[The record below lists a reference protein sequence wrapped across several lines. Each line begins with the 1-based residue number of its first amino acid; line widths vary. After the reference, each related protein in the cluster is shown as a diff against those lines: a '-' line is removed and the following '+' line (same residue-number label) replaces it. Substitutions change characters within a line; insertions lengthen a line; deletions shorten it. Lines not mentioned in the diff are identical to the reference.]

1 MAVIDFLEAKVPLR
15 KEFSFHNNV
24 INTKSYPCV
33 SQFKSHRLV
42 VTTIKDLFTA
52 LKEHGDLGHCI
63 LKGRLK
69 EQLEWEPRRGM
80 TRSEDTTEWVCLDL
94 DNAPFKSPEA
104 FMNAHPLLKD
114 VSYVI
119 QYSASQGLQHKQGLS
134 CHIFFLLSHP
144 YHAEYIKAWLM
155 EQNLNGTLLDGSI
168 KKAVTLNPAAK
179 SLHYPIDITAC
190 QNDKLIFIAP
200 PLINKGVVYKLKQTE
215 LIQLVP
221 KSLPALPIERLRC
234 DQIDR
239 WRKEAK
245 AHLNLLREAAK
256 LPPLQLRTKW
266 IEDVEV
272 TKGIGTFTITEM
284 WEDNDFVRFN
294 FNGGDSGAYWH
305 TKKNFEIIGDFKTGD
320 YYETKEILP
329 NYYKQK
335 IAERKAQNQTPV
347 DNEKYILAICDKRT
361 GRYLKVAWT
370 PEHHR
375 LELYPAD
382 SVTQL
387 TDWLLSHGL
396 YGQDF
401 VPQWTVE
408 FNPQSTQIIDMD
420 ANHLNTFVPSPWLR
434 EAKPDI
440 KAFAKAPTIK
450 RIIAHAVSLG
460 EWTEVTEHFMNWLAV
475 IFQFRTKTRTAWVLH
490 GTEGTGKGLLFNKVI
505 KPLLGKEYCHEIVQ
519 RRLEDQFNGWMERA
533 LFVFVD
539 EAEIGASMQ
548 KAMISGELRN
558 WITEDDVNI
567 RFMQKTAVMVPNST
581 NFLFG
586 SNKQGIIEI
595 DSRDRRY
602 NIGERQPVRLAMTDK
617 EVACINDELPH
628 FLNYLM
634 AYPASKEKAGQIIHT
649 SSRKAV
655 IEANQNSIEQ
665 LCEALIDG
673 NIAPLLMSMPDMK
686 LIAELHGAGHE
697 SAVAAQYDNIVRRE
711 MRLIQSVKKP
721 DKDGLCRV
729 ESKLTRDELWVL
741 FEHNCGN
748 TPRSPHK
755 FTRLLKHKN
764 ITTKRMRLDDGLS
777 YGISV
782 EWVFTLDWLEQNK
795 LNEPAVPSAK
805 LKRIK

>member
-15 KEFSFHNNV
+15 KEFNFHNNV

-33 SQFKSHRLV
+33 SLFKSHRFNAS
-42 VTTIKDLFTA
+42 TIKDLFTA
-52 LKEHGDLGHCI
+52 LKEHSTQGHCI
-63 LKGRLK
+63 LKGRLQ
-69 EQLEWEPRRGM
+69 EQLDWEPRRGM
-80 TRSEDTTEWVCLDL
+80 TRSEDTTEWLCLDL
-94 DNAPFKSPEA
+94 DNAPFKTPET
-104 FMNAHPLLKD
+104 FMDAHPLLHD
-114 VSYVI
+114 VSYVV

-134 CHIFFLLSHP
+134 CHIFILLTHP
-144 YHAEYIKAWLM
+144 YQAEYIKAWLM
-155 EQNLNGTLLDGSI
+155 EQNLNGTLLEGSI
-168 KKAVTLNPAAK
+168 KKAVILNPAAK

-200 PLINKGVVYKLKQTE
+200 PLVGKGVVFKLKPSE
-215 LIQLVP
+215 LIQLIP
-221 KSLPALPIERLRC
+221 KKLPALPIERLRC
-234 DQIDR
+234 DPIDR

-245 AHLNLLREAAK
+245 AHLNLMREAAK
-256 LPPLQLRTKW
+256 LPPLRLRTKW
-266 IEDVEV
+266 VDGVEV
-272 TKGIGTFTITEM
+272 TKGMGTFTITEM

-329 NYYKQK
+329 DYYKQK

-347 DNEKYILAICDKRT
+347 DNEKYVLAICDKRT

-370 PEHHR
+370 PEHHQ

-396 YGQDF
+396 YGQDY

-408 FNPQSTQIIDMD
+408 FNPQSTQVMD
-420 ANHLNTFVPSPWLR
+420 IENNYMNTFVPSPWLR
-434 EAKPDI
+434 NAKPDI
-440 KAFAKAPTIK
+440 KAIAKAPIIK
-450 RIIAHAVSLG
+450 RIIAHAVSAG
-460 EWTEVTEHFMNWLAV
+460 EWTDVTEHFMNWLAV
-475 IFQFRTKTRTAWVLH
+475 IFQFRVKTRTAWVLH

-505 KPLLGKEYCHEIVQ
+505 KPLLGKEYCHEIIQ

-581 NFLFG
+581 NFMFG

-602 NIGERQPVRLAMTDK
+602 NIGEKQPVRLAITDK
-617 EVACINDELPH
+617 EVAGIEQELPH

-634 AYPASKEKAGQIIHT
+634 AYPASKEKAGAIIHT
-649 SSRKAV
+649 SSRKDV

-665 LCEALIDG
+665 LSEALLDG
-673 NIAPLLMSMPDMK
+673 NIAPLLMSLPDMK

-711 MRLIQSVKKP
+711 MRLIQHMPKP
-721 DKDGLCRV
+721 GKDGLCRV
-729 ESKLTRDELWVL
+729 ASKFSRDELWVL
-741 FEHNCGN
+741 YEHNCGKIPH
-748 TPRSPHK
+748 TPHK
-755 FTRLLKHKN
+755 FTKLLKHKN
-764 ITTKRMRLDDGLS
+764 ITTKRMRDEKELG
-777 YGISV
+777 YGINV
-782 EWVFTLDWLEQNK
+782 EWIFTLDWLEQNHLEEK
-795 LNEPAVPSAK
+795 AVPDSR
-805 LKRIK
+805 LKRVK